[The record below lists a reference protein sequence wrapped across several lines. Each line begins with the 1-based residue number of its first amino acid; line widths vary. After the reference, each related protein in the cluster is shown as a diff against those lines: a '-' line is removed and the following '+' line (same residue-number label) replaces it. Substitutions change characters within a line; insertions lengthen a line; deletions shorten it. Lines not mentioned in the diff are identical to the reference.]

1 MAGQEPELLPGH
13 LGHLWHP
20 GTPKYPDHMSSP
32 ILDVARDELQKIK
45 KLADKA
51 IAQLSDEQLYRR
63 LDAESNS
70 VAILMRHMAGNMRSR
85 WTGFLTSDGEKPDR
99 HRDQEFEEKRLSR
112 EALLAEWEDG
122 WQRVFDAL
130 DPLTDEDLGR
140 TVLIRAE
147 PHSVYKA
154 ISRQVAHYAGH
165 AYQILLLGKHM
176 KGAAWQTLSVPRG
189 QSEEFNRR
197 MLARMKADSEQ

>member
-1 MAGQEPELLPGH
+1 MA
-13 LGHLWHP
+13 
-20 GTPKYPDHMSSP
+20 SP
-32 ILDVARDELQKIK
+32 ILDAAREELQKIK

-51 IAQLSDEQLYRR
+51 IAQLSDDELHRQI
-63 LDAESNS
+63 DSESNS
-70 VAILMRHMAGNMRSR
+70 VAVIMRHMAGNMRSR
-85 WTGFLTSDGEKPDR
+85 WTDFLTTDGEKPDR
-99 HRDQEFEEKRLSR
+99 HRDQEFEVPAWSR
-112 EALLAEWEDG
+112 AELEADWEDG

-130 DPLTDEDLGR
+130 DPLTDDDLQR

-165 AYQILLLGKHM
+165 AYQILFLGKHL
-176 KGAAWQTLSVPRG
+176 KGAGWQTLSVPRG

-197 MLARMKADSEQ
+197 MLARQRAGA